1 MELPKTL
8 LAAVVVGLTI
18 TATSCDKPEKYDLHE
33 CVGQDCT
40 DDAHDEQGNCPACG
54 MG

>member
-18 TATSCDKPEKYDLHE
+18 TATSCDKPEKYEVHE
-33 CVGQDCT
+33 CTGTNCT
-40 DDAHDEQGNCPACG
+40 DDDHSDMGNCPGCG